1 MTNETTN
8 KTTIVAE
15 PGTPLLTITRTFDAP
30 RELLFRCFTEL
41 DLLAKWLGPRD
52 MEMADAAAENRHGG
66 TWSFVH
72 RDPDGNEYGFR
83 GVFHGDPSVD
93 GITRTFEFA
102 GAPGAVSM
110 ESLRFEEVGG
120 KTTVVINAVHLSV
133 ESRDGMIAG
142 GMERGVSE
150 GNERLDALLRQLQG
164 ESANTGARS

>member
-1 MTNETTN
+1 MTHETTN

-66 TWSFVH
+66 TWAFVH

-102 GAPGAVSM
+102 GAPGAISM
-110 ESLRFEEVGG
+110 ESLRFEEAGG

-133 ESRDGMIAG
+133 ESRDGMIQG

-150 GNERLDALLRQLQG
+150 GNERLDALLLQLQG
-164 ESANTGARS
+164 ETANLGGRS